1 MEESVSLK
9 DFLTYYK
16 KALCL
21 EPVEADGYSPLV
33 LAYIGDAVYEVM
45 IRTRVINKRSA
56 PVNRLHRRASALVK
70 ASAQAQMARALEGE
84 LTEKELAVYRRGRNA
99 KSPTMAKH
107 DTMIDYRTATGLE
120 ALVGWLFLK
129 EEFERLA
136 ELVGRGLAYLG
147 EIDRAPDRQE
157 GEETHHA
164 V

>member
-1 MEESVSLK
+1 MDYFHLNASREELLNMSSLGLAHLG
-9 DFLTYYK
+9 DGVFELMVR
-16 KALCL
+16 AWLCL
-21 EPVEADGYSPLV
+21 HGKVKVKDLHRATVGYVAAPAQAAAMERLLPLLTDEEAD
-33 LAYIGDAVYEVM
+33 
-45 IRTRVINKRSA
+45 
-56 PVNRLHRRASALVK
+56 
-70 ASAQAQMARALEGE
+70 
-84 LTEKELAVYRRGRNA
+84 VYRRGRNTA
-99 KSPTMAKH
+99 PHSVPRAATRAQ
-107 DTMIDYRTATGLE
+107 YQSATGLE